1 MLLLYQFFIN
11 KATVVFVATVI
22 ATATVIAMATVIAI
36 ATDVTVA
43 VKVCAAVV
51 FTAYIINLSL
61 SLLNK
66 SGLFKCKYNLNCK
79 NLNSFKSS
87 FIFSIYLKWL

>member
-1 MLLLYQFFIN
+1 LLFVIAISIIMN
-11 KATVVFVATVI
+11 EATVVSVATVI
-22 ATATVIAMATVIAI
+22 ATATVIAI

-51 FTAYIINLSL
+51 FTAYIINLWL

-79 NLNSFKSS
+79 NLNYFKSI
-87 FIFSIYLKWL
+87 FIFQSIFNG